1 MPDFTQDAMWEKT
14 SQNTFKSPL
23 KESQRQP
30 GEQTF
35 FIKVVSIKKNIS
47 TLDIATN
54 TTKIS
59 QEELKQRSRLETASK
74 KYLGGEVERYG
85 W

>member
-1 MPDFTQDAMWEKT
+1 MPDPTQDAMWEKT

-23 KESQRQP
+23 KESQRPP